1 MPGLTTMP
9 KTQSQR
15 GFTIIELMIVMMIIG
30 ILVALVLPNMRVNAV
45 RARVSEAILALNS
58 CKTMVS
64 EVYLSGSDLPGA
76 GNWGCEVAAG
86 SGGSQYVKAIKTTDE
101 GIIIVELQGDPKLNL
116 FEIALAPLD
125 DTGNVPTVTGSPIR
139 SWRCGKASDLT
150 PPVSSPTWALNQTF
164 LPGSCRG
171 L

>member
-1 MPGLTTMP
+1 MR

-30 ILVALVLPNMRVNAV
+30 ILVAVVLPGMRLNAV
-45 RARVSEAILALNS
+45 RAEVSEAILALNP

-64 EVYLSGSDLPGA
+64 EVYLSGSDLPGE
-76 GNWGCEVAAG
+76 GNWGCEQAAG
-86 SGGSQYVKAIKTTDE
+86 TGTKFVRAIKTTEE

-116 FEIALAPLD
+116 AEIALAPLD
-125 DTGNVPTVTGSPIR
+125 DTGNIPTVTGSPIR
-139 SWRCGKASDLT
+139 SWRCGKPADLL
-150 PPVSSPTWALNQTF
+150 PPVSSPTYAVNSNY
-164 LPGSCRG
+164 LPGTCRG

>member
-1 MPGLTTMP
+1 MPRR
-9 KTQSQR
+9 QRQR

-30 ILVALVLPNMRVNAV
+30 ILVALVLPSMRVNAT
-45 RARVSEAILALNS
+45 RARVSEAILAFNS

-86 SGGSQYVKAIKTTDE
+86 AGTQYVRTIKTTDE
-101 GIIIVELQGDPKLNL
+101 GIIIIELQGDPKFST

-125 DTGNVPTVTGSPIR
+125 DTGNIPTATGSSIK
-139 SWRCGKASDLT
+139 SWRCGKPGDLL
-150 PPVSSPTWALNQTF
+150 PPVSSPTYALDPKY
-164 LPGSCRG
+164 LPGTCRG
-171 L
+171 V

>member
-1 MPGLTTMP
+1 MPRYGN
-9 KTQSQR
+9 QH

-30 ILVALVLPNMRVNAV
+30 ILVALVLPSMRVNAT
-45 RARVSEAILALNS
+45 RARVSEAIMAFNN

-76 GNWGCEVAAG
+76 GNWGCEVDPG
-86 SGGSQYVKAIKTTDE
+86 PQSQYVRTIKTTDE
-101 GIIIVELQGDPKLNL
+101 GVIRIELQGDPKFNT

-125 DTGNVPTVTGSPIR
+125 DTGNIPTATGSAIR
-139 SWRCGKASDLT
+139 SWRCGKPGDLA
-150 PPVSSPTWALNQTF
+150 SPTYAVDPKY
-164 LPGSCRG
+164 LPGTCRG